1 MKTKAPKLTSRQK
14 AQILGDTAPPQLPP
28 LNADSQKYQDW
39 LDSAEHHGLRLA
51 GRQVTILLD
60 LFESVEDALTCAS
73 NILEQ
78 AELLPSAKE

>member
-1 MKTKAPKLTSRQK
+1 MQTKAPKVTSQQK
-14 AQILGDTAPPQLPP
+14 AKILGDTTSPQLPP

-39 LDSAEHHGLRLA
+39 LDSAERHGLRLT

-60 LFESVEDALTCAS
+60 LFESVEDALTRAS

-78 AELLPSAKE
+78 AELLPSAKG

>member
-1 MKTKAPKLTSRQK
+1 MKTKAPKLTSQQK
-14 AQILGDTAPPQLPP
+14 AVILGDTVSPQLPP

-39 LDSAEHHGLRLA
+39 LDRAEHDGLRLT
-51 GRQVTILLD
+51 GNQVTILLD

-73 NILEQ
+73 NTLEQ